1 MGYDKIDGKI
11 LPALDDGYA
20 EYMSN
25 MRQIARLAGVSLST
39 VSRALH
45 DSSRIPA
52 TTRERVIEVARQL
65 NYTLPDQHTGRFP
78 NGRVIGYII
87 HQRFGA
93 IATDTLRG
101 AMEEAWRH
109 EFGITMMQVNSNLQ
123 WIEEAIA
130 NLLDMGI
137 SGLILAHAHPQS
149 LPHRVLLALRSRGV
163 HVVQIMI
170 KKFVEPLDSV
180 CRHEE
185 KYAEIAAE
193 HLAAFGHRQVL
204 CVGARVNTWSPPLR
218 AKGISVTCLNY
229 PDGAPEEMTL
239 AFEAFL
245 TMHPRPT
252 ALIAGSVEFA
262 YRLMNMALLN
272 GLRVPEDLTIMG
284 LGDMY
289 ESDRYPEITT
299 IDTQAEE
306 MGRTG
311 VRLLADRMA
320 SGLPP
325 HEIIDFQ
332 DIILPA
338 SIIDRGSTGPVLAE

>member
-1 MGYDKIDGKI
+1 
-11 LPALDDGYA
+11 
-20 EYMSN
+20 

-45 DSSRIPA
+45 DSARIPA

-101 AMEEAWRH
+101 AMEEGWRH
-109 EFGITMMQVNSNLQ
+109 QFGITMMQVSANQQ

-137 SGLILAHAHPQS
+137 SGLILAHASPQK
-149 LPHRVLLALRSRGV
+149 LPHRVLLALRSRGI
-163 HVVQIMI
+163 HVVQVMI
-170 KKFVEPLDSV
+170 KSFSEPLDSV
-180 CRHEE
+180 CRHEKE
-185 KYAEIAAE
+185 YAEIAAA
-193 HLAAFGHRQVL
+193 HLAALGHHLVL
-204 CVGARVNTWSPPLR
+204 
-218 AKGISVTCLNY
+218 GIGTNRDIWTPAFQIRGMASTYITCPN
-229 PDGAPEEMTL
+229 GAPAEITQ
-239 AFEAFL
+239 AFERFIDMA
-245 TMHPRPT
+245 PRPT
-252 ALIAGSVEFA
+252 AIITGAVETA
-262 YRLMNMALLN
+262 YRVLTLACRH
-272 GLRVPEDLTIMG
+272 GLRVPDDLSIMAI
-284 LGDMY
+284 GDQY
-289 ESDRYPEITT
+289 EVDRYPEITT

-311 VRLLADRMA
+311 VRLLAERMTA
-320 SGLPP
+320 GIPP
-325 HEIIDFQ
+325 HEITDIR

-338 SIIDRGSTGPVLAE
+338 SIIDRGSTGTVVAE